1 MSRERNTMFIL
12 ASQSPR
18 RRELLS
24 MLGLTFEIITADI
37 DETMDPALPVDAA
50 VAEVCRKKAEAVG
63 RNHPGRLIV
72 AADTIVVVDDKKL
85 GKPHSGYEAR
95 QMLRSLSGRS
105 HTVMTGFCLWKD
117 GQYETHVEH
126 TRLRFRP
133 LSDAEIDAYV
143 ATGSPMD
150 KAGAYG
156 IQDQAAIFVEA
167 LDGDYYN
174 VMGLPLCSLTK
185 CLRNWGV
192 SVLG

>member
-1 MSRERNTMFIL
+1 MFIL

-37 DETMDPALPVDAA
+37 DETMDPALSVEDAVAA
-50 VAEVCRKKAEAVG
+50 VCKKKAQAVG
-63 RNHPGRLIV
+63 ASHPDRLIV
-72 AADTIVVVDDKKL
+72 AADTIVVVDGRVL
-85 GKPHSGYEAR
+85 GKPHSEDEAR
-95 QMLRSLSGRS
+95 EMLRSLSGRS
-105 HTVMTGFCLWKD
+105 HTVMTAFCLSRGD
-117 GQYETHVEH
+117 RFETHVEH
-126 TRLRFRP
+126 THLRFRE
-133 LSDAEIDAYV
+133 LSDAEINAYV

-174 VMGLPLCSLTK
+174 VMGLPLCSLVK
-185 CLRNWGV
+185 CLRKWGIA
-192 SVLG
+192 VLNEK